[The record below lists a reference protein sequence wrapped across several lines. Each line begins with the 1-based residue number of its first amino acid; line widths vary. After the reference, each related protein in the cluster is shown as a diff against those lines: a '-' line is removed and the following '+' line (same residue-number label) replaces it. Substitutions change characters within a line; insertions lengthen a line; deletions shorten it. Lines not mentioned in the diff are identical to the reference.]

1 VTTAGKHRVGH
12 AIRERSHID
21 QIESVV
27 AGVSVVSG
35 AEEVASSWR
44 RSTVEHHIDPNSG
57 SAPHILTE
65 SELRV
70 AREPVAN
77 VVASAQEEIDRLYA
91 IVREAGYVVLLCN
104 ADGIAIHHRG
114 NQSQAEEFKYWG
126 IWGGGVWSEEV
137 EGTNG
142 IGTCITERR
151 PVVVHREQ
159 HYRARHTNLSCSAA
173 PIFDA
178 SGKLVS
184 VLDSSSFNPEASD
197 RSHAL
202 ALAATRVS
210 ARAIEERLFR
220 AFFRQVWVIAAV
232 PADDSGPA
240 LLIAVNSDQCVVG
253 ADRLARATFGLDN
266 KNLILGVHLSSIF
279 DHDPF
284 LFRSRDGR
292 DMAVGFK
299 RTGGSEPWHAL
310 ITPPMLK
317 VVQSSGDITAHS
329 RPRIST
335 LGTLGIEKP
344 DADTRGGLPPALT
357 RRIREYI
364 DSHISENISVDV
376 MAEMAALSV
385 FHFARA
391 FRRSFGVPPHSYLV
405 RRRVEHAHRLLRQ
418 TELALSEIA
427 LSTGFSDHSHFA
439 KHFRRLTGMTP
450 SVARWQQR

>member
-1 VTTAGKHRVGH
+1 VATAVKHRMDP
-12 AIRERSHID
+12 AIPELSHVD
-21 QIESVV
+21 RIESVV
-27 AGVSVVSG
+27 AGVGLVSG
-35 AEEVASSWR
+35 AEEVAGSWR

-77 VVASAQEEIDRLYA
+77 VVAFAQEEIDRLYA

-142 IGTCITERR
+142 IGTCITEQR

-159 HYRARHTNLSCSAA
+159 HYRTRHTNLSCSAA

-197 RSHAL
+197 QSHAL

-220 AFFRQVWVIAAV
+220 ECFRQIWVIAAV

-240 LLIAVNSDQCVVG
+240 LLIALDSDQRIVG
-253 ADRLARATFGLDN
+253 ADRIARATFGLDN
-266 KNLILGVHLSSIF
+266 KNLIPGVHLSTLF

-284 LFRSRDGR
+284 LFRPRDGR
-292 DMAVGFK
+292 DIAVGLQ
-299 RTGGSEPWHAL
+299 RTRRTESWQAL
-310 ITPPMLK
+310 ITPPAPK
-317 VVQSSGDITAHS
+317 VVQSSADISAHS

-335 LGTLGIEKP
+335 LGTSRIQKP
-344 DADTRGGLPPALT
+344 EADTRGGLPPGLT
-357 RRIREYI
+357 RRMREYI
-364 DSHISENISVDV
+364 DAHISENISLDV

-391 FRRSFGVPPHSYLV
+391 FRQSFGVPPHSYLV
-405 RRRVEHAHRLLRQ
+405 RRRVEHAHRLLQQ

-439 KHFRRLTGMTP
+439 KHFRRVTGMTP
-450 SVARWQQR
+450 SAARWQQR